1 MVELIQMLEE
11 TQVPLVDQVAE
22 EQAELQIMD
31 LQEVNLHL
39 QEDLVLQ
46 TLVDLTQ
53 VWVLLVEAEAEEL
66 TLTEDLVT
74 PVVMVRHSIQL
85 VQVHH
90 QVILRMVVAEVV
102 NKTELELVQ
111 EELEEA
117 ETETAK
123 TVLLIQVV
131 AVVLIMVLVN
141 PMDQVDL
148 EEL

>member
-123 TVLLIQVV
+123 AVLLIQVV